1 LSVGGLIR
9 ETLALVW
16 RNALRIVATAGVLL
30 LPAELATAFAGDES
44 ATAGGIA
51 YAVVSLLV
59 YPWAVG
65 AVVAALDEPGA
76 AVLADHK
83 RALAGLPSLFLANLA
98 GGIAVVLAAVL
109 LILPGLLL
117 SARWSATPAMIV
129 VERKPAFDA
138 FGASNAL
145 VKGKTWTVLGALL
158 VTALLTLL
166 VALPGAAVS
175 ELASSPVIAGIAN
188 VALDLPFVAVFAAFA
203 YVVFS
208 QLPREEGTE

>member
-1 LSVGGLIR
+1 MSVGGLIR

-16 RNALRIVATAGVLL
+16 RNALRIVLTAGVLL
-30 LPAELATAFAGDES
+30 LPAELATAFAAEDSTTG
-44 ATAGGIA
+44 GGIA
-51 YAVVSLLV
+51 YAVVSLVV

-76 AVLADHK
+76 GVLADHR
-83 RALAGLPSLFLANLA
+83 RALERMPSHFLANIA
-98 GGIAVVLAAVL
+98 GGLAVVLAAIL

-117 SARWSATPAMIV
+117 TARWSATPAMIV

-158 VTALLTLL
+158 LVLLLTLV
-166 VALPGAAVS
+166 VALPAAAVS
-175 ELASSPVIAGIAN
+175 ELASSPVVVGVASA
-188 VALDLPFVAVFAAFA
+188 ALDLPLAAVFAAFA
-203 YVVFS
+203 YAVYS
-208 QLPREEGTE
+208 QQRPG

>member
-1 LSVGGLIR
+1 LSVGGLIQ
-9 ETLALVW
+9 ETVALVW
-16 RNALRIVATAGVLL
+16 RNALGIVVTASVVL

-44 ATAGGIA
+44 ATVGGIA
-51 YAVVSLLV
+51 YALVSLLV

-65 AVVAALDEPGA
+65 AVVAALEEPGA
-76 AVLADHK
+76 GILGAHRHAQA
-83 RALAGLPSLFLANLA
+83 RLPSLFLANLV
-98 GGIAVVLAAVL
+98 GGIAVLLAAIL

-129 VERKPAFDA
+129 VERRAAFDA

-158 VTALLTLL
+158 VTALLALV

-175 ELASSPVIAGIAN
+175 ELASSPVIVGIGS
-188 VALDLPFVAVFAAFA
+188 VALDLPLVSVFAAFA
-203 YVVFS
+203 YAVYS
-208 QLPREEGTE
+208 QRGEGTE

>member
-16 RNALRIVATAGVLL
+16 RDAVRILVTAGVLL

-44 ATAGGIA
+44 TTAGGIA

-65 AVVAALDEPGA
+65 AIVAALDDPAAGA
-76 AVLADHK
+76 LADHR
-83 RALAGLPSLFLANLA
+83 RALARLPSLFLANLA
-98 GGIAVVLAAVL
+98 GGIAVVLAAIL

-129 VERKPAFDA
+129 VDRKPALDA

-145 VKGKTWTVLGALL
+145 VKGKTWTVLGALVL
-158 VTALLTLL
+158 TALLTLV

-175 ELASSPVIAGIAN
+175 ELASSPVIDGIAS

-203 YVVFS
+203 YAVYS
-208 QLPREEGTE
+208 RLPREEGAE

>member
-1 LSVGGLIR
+1 LSVGGLIQ
-9 ETLALVW
+9 ETVALVW
-16 RNALRIVATAGVLL
+16 RNALGIVGTASVVL

-51 YAVVSLLV
+51 YALVSLLV

-65 AVVAALDEPGA
+65 AVVAALEEPGA
-76 AVLADHK
+76 GILGGHR
-83 RALAGLPSLFLANLA
+83 RALARLPSLILANLV
-98 GGIAVVLAAVL
+98 GGIAVLLAAIL

-129 VERKPAFDA
+129 VERKAAFDA

-158 VTALLTLL
+158 VTALLALV

-175 ELASSPVIAGIAN
+175 ELASSPVIVGIGS
-188 VALDLPFVAVFAAFA
+188 VALDLPLVAVFAAFA
-203 YVVFS
+203 YAVYS
-208 QLPREEGTE
+208 QRGEGTE

>member
-1 LSVGGLIR
+1 LSVGGLIQ
-9 ETLALVW
+9 ETVALVW
-16 RNALRIVATAGVLL
+16 RNALGIVVTASVVL

-51 YAVVSLLV
+51 YALVSLLV

-65 AVVAALDEPGA
+65 AVVAALEEEPGA
-76 AVLADHK
+76 GILGGRR
-83 RALAGLPSLFLANLA
+83 RALARLPSLFLANLV
-98 GGIAVVLAAVL
+98 GGIALLLAAIL

-117 SARWSATPAMIV
+117 SARWSATPSMIV
-129 VERKPAFDA
+129 VERRAAFDA

-158 VTALLTLL
+158 VTALLALV

-175 ELASSPVIAGIAN
+175 ELASSPVIVGIGS
-188 VALDLPFVAVFAAFA
+188 VALDLPLVAVFAAFA
-203 YVVFS
+203 YAVYS
-208 QLPREEGTE
+208 QRGEGTE